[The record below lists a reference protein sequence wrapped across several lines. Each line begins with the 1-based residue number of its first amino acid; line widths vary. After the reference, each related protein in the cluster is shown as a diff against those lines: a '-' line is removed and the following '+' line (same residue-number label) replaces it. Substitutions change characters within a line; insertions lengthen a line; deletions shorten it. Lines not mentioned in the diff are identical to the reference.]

1 MNGARPIDRIVKDGR
16 LVVCVGPGGV
26 GKTTLAAALGVRAAM
41 LGRRVFVLT
50 IDPARRLAD
59 ALDLSGQ
66 IGDAAHRVSLD
77 AISAPGSLEAAM
89 LEASASYDA
98 LIARIAGS
106 DAERNVILTNRV
118 YRAFSRTLARSH
130 AYVAMERLFHA
141 LEGPDAPDLVIL
153 DTPPTRSALD
163 ILDAPGALS
172 RFADDRVVDAL
183 AGTGAALSAG
193 AYAAGKLFGMLA
205 GKELGAELSAFLRAF
220 VSLRQGFSA
229 RARHTQRVLRD
240 EARFVLVVAPE
251 PSHLDD
257 AAHLVDGLRE
267 RGIRLHTTLANRAFT
282 EDPRA
287 PLAALAPTSTAELT
301 ALAGRLAPEGEPST
315 LGILGRARAHRQD
328 VDALD
333 RARRASLSAF
343 ERASGTAA
351 ADTLSLPYAGEEP
364 TDVARLLALA
374 SAAR

>member
-1 MNGARPIDRIVKDGR
+1 MSDARAIDAIVQDGR

-59 ALDLSGQ
+59 ALGLSGGF
-66 IGDAAHRVSLD
+66 GDDAHRVSL
-77 AISAPGSLEAAM
+77 AEISAPGTLDAAM

-98 LIARIAGS
+98 LIGRIAPTE
-106 DAERNVILTNRV
+106 DQRAAILENRV

-130 AYVAMERLFHA
+130 AYVAMERLFHV
-141 LEGPDAPDLVIL
+141 LEGPSPPDLVIL

-183 AGTGAALSAG
+183 AGTGAALGAG

-205 GKELGAELSAFLRAF
+205 GKELGAELASFLRAF
-220 VSLRQGFSA
+220 VSLRQGFSE
-229 RARHTQRVLRD
+229 RARTTQRILRE

-257 AAHLVDGLRE
+257 AAHLVAGLRE
-267 RGIRLHTTLANRAFT
+267 RGIGLFATLSNRTFT

-287 PLAALAPTSTAELT
+287 PLTPLAPTSVRDLR
-301 ALAGRLAPEGEPST
+301 ALASRLDSPGTPPVDE
-315 LGILGRARAHRQD
+315 ILSRARAHRID
-328 VDALD
+328 VAALD
-333 RARRASLSAF
+333 QARLSTLRAF
-343 ERASGTAA
+343 ERATGTSEKV
-351 ADTLSLPYAGEEP
+351 LSLPRAGDEP
-364 TDVARLLALA
+364 TDIARLHALA
-374 SAAR
+374 CSAR